1 MVSPRMVRK
10 CFSAAF
16 VVAFAL
22 GGCSFVSDAV
32 FPGRGDDRAVSSEA
46 ANARVNQ
53 GIQNA
58 QVAATPGGANRAVAA
73 PPPTLGRSS
82 FNPPAVTP
90 GVSTGTFVG
99 QKVAQLRGE
108 LSQLQTN
115 IVQQNQRLQQIREQ
129 LAGTSQRY
137 HGTIAAISARLQV
150 GTTPGNPV
158 LVNQWNLGQAEL
170 DRLGSDINQMNSL
183 ANNVAAGSA
192 FAAFVLESTRA
203 TFGLAGAI
211 DEDHRQLLILEDE
224 TNRTVVLIDRL
235 LNELSEDVSRQT
247 AYVGNERSTLTTL
260 SLAIKNGELL
270 GPSLAN
276 RAFATAAPMSSA
288 PPQAANASNRNSQFA
303 TRRPLVVIRFDRH
316 DVPYE
321 QALFSAISRA
331 LEQRPQSQFDL
342 VAVAPNRGTP
352 AEVALNTSRSKDNAE
367 RVLRSLND
375 MGLPANRVQLS
386 SSSSAE
392 AFTNEVHI
400 YVR

>member
-1 MVSPRMVRK
+1 MVGKYST
-10 CFSAAF
+10 
-16 VVAFAL
+16 VALALVFAL

-32 FPGRGDDRAVSSEA
+32 FPGRDDDRDAALSAPAQSSSDNVQLAQAPATGVAPAPVS
-46 ANARVNQ
+46 
-53 GIQNA
+53 
-58 QVAATPGGANRAVAA
+58 PA
-73 PPPTLGRSS
+73 PPPALGTSN
-82 FNPPAVTP
+82 FNPPPVTP
-90 GVSTGTFVG
+90 GVNTGTFVG
-99 QKVAQLRGE
+99 QKVAQLRTE
-108 LSQLQTN
+108 LSQLQSN
-115 IVQQNQRLQQIREQ
+115 IVQQNQRLQGIREQ
-129 LAGTSQRY
+129 LAATSQRY

-158 LVNQWNLGQAEL
+158 LVNQWNLAQAEL
-170 DRLGSDINQMNSL
+170 DRLGSDINQLNSL
-183 ANNVAAGSA
+183 ANSVASDSA
-192 FAAFVLESTRA
+192 FASFVLESTRA
-203 TFGLAGAI
+203 AFGLSGAI
-211 DEDHRQLLILEDE
+211 DEDHRQLVILEDE

-247 AYVGNERSTLTTL
+247 AYVGNERANLTTL

-276 RAFATAAPMSSA
+276 RAFTTAAPLSST
-288 PPQAANASNRNSQFA
+288 PPQAAGASNRNSQFA
-303 TRRPLVVIRFDRH
+303 SRRPLVVIRFDRP

-321 QALFSAISRA
+321 QALFSAISRT

-352 AEVALNTSRSKDNAE
+352 AELALNTSRSKDNAE
-367 RVLRSLND
+367 RVLRSLTD

-386 SSSSAE
+386 SSSSAD

>member
-1 MVSPRMVRK
+1 MVGKYS
-10 CFSAAF
+10 S
-16 VVAFAL
+16 VVFALALVL

-32 FPGRGDDRAVSSEA
+32 FPGRDGDQAAVSTAPAPASNEPVQIAQRNA
-46 ANARVNQ
+46 APAP
-53 GIQNA
+53 
-58 QVAATPGGANRAVAA
+58 VAPA
-73 PPPTLGRSS
+73 PPPPLGSS
-82 FNPPAVTP
+82 NFNPPAVTP
-90 GVSTGTFVG
+90 GVNTGTFVG
-99 QKVAQLRGE
+99 QKVAQLRTE
-108 LSQLQTN
+108 LSQLQSN
-115 IVQQNQRLQQIREQ
+115 IVQQNLRLQQIREQ
-129 LAGTSQRY
+129 LASTSQRY

-158 LVNQWNLGQAEL
+158 LVNQWNLAQAEL
-170 DRLGSDINQMNSL
+170 DRLGSDINQLNSL
-183 ANNVAAGSA
+183 ANGVASDAA
-192 FAAFVLESTRA
+192 FASFVLESTRA
-203 TFGLAGAI
+203 AFGLSGAI
-211 DEDHRQLLILEDE
+211 DEDHRQLVILEDE

-247 AYVGNERSTLTTL
+247 AYVGNERSNLTTL

-270 GPSLAN
+270 GPSLAS
-276 RAFATAAPMSSA
+276 RAFTTSA
-288 PPQAANASNRNSQFA
+288 PIASTAPQAANLPARSNQFA
-303 TRRPLVVIRFDRH
+303 SRRPLVVIRFDRP

-321 QALFSAISRA
+321 QALFSAISRT

-367 RVLRSLND
+367 RVLRSLTD

-386 SSSSAE
+386 SSSSAD

>member
-1 MVSPRMVRK
+1 MVLPGMIGKYS
-10 CFSAAF
+10 S
-16 VVAFAL
+16 VVFALAFAL

-32 FPGRGDDRAVSSEA
+32 FPGRGADRDPAP
-46 ANARVNQ
+46 NASANQ
-53 GIQNA
+53 GIQTA
-58 QVAATPGGANRAVAA
+58 QSGATQVAANSA
-73 PPPTLGRSS
+73 PIAPARPPALGNSS

-90 GVSTGTFVG
+90 GVNTGTFVG

-108 LSQLQTN
+108 LSQLQSN
-115 IVQQNQRLQQIREQ
+115 IVQQNQRLQAIREQ
-129 LAGTSQRY
+129 LGGTSQRY

-158 LVNQWNLGQAEL
+158 LVNQWNLAQAEL

-183 ANNVAAGSA
+183 ANSVASDSA

-203 TFGLAGAI
+203 TFGLSGAI
-211 DEDHRQLLILEDE
+211 DEDHRQLVILEDE

-247 AYVGNERSTLTTL
+247 AYVGNERSNLTTL

-270 GPSLAN
+270 GPSLGN
-276 RAFATAAPMSSA
+276 RAFANAAPLSSS

-303 TRRPLVVIRFDRH
+303 NRRPLVVIRFDRP

-342 VAVAPNRGTP
+342 VAVAPNRGSP

>member
-1 MVSPRMVRK
+1 MVGKYS
-10 CFSAAF
+10 S
-16 VVAFAL
+16 VAFALVVVL

-32 FPGRGDDRAVSSEA
+32 FPGRGDDRAAVSAAPTPAGSET
-46 ANARVNQ
+46 V
-53 GIQNA
+53 
-58 QVAATPGGANRAVAA
+58 QVAQQSSA
-73 PPPTLGRSS
+73 PPPAPITPAPPPVLGTSN

-90 GVSTGTFVG
+90 GVNTGTFVG
-99 QKVAQLRGE
+99 QKVAQLRTE
-108 LSQLQTN
+108 LSQLQSN
-115 IVQQNQRLQQIREQ
+115 IVQQNLRLQQIREQ
-129 LAGTSQRY
+129 LASTSQRY

-158 LVNQWNLGQAEL
+158 LVNQWNLAQAEL
-170 DRLGSDINQMNSL
+170 DRLGSDINQLNSL
-183 ANNVAAGSA
+183 ANGVASDAA
-192 FAAFVLESTRA
+192 FASFVLESTRA
-203 TFGLAGAI
+203 AFGLSGAI
-211 DEDHRQLLILEDE
+211 DEDHRQLVILEDE

-247 AYVGNERSTLTTL
+247 AYVGNERSNLTTL

-270 GPSLAN
+270 GPSLAS
-276 RAFATAAPMSSA
+276 RAFTTAAPVASTA
-288 PPQAANASNRNSQFA
+288 PQAANVPNRASQFA
-303 TRRPLVVIRFDRH
+303 SRRPLVVIRFDRP

-321 QALFSAISRA
+321 QALFSAISRT

-367 RVLRSLND
+367 RVLRSLTD

-386 SSSSAE
+386 SSTSAD

>member
-1 MVSPRMVRK
+1 MVGKYS
-10 CFSAAF
+10 S
-16 VVAFAL
+16 VVFALALAL

-32 FPGRGDDRAVSSEA
+32 FPGRSSDNEA
-46 ANARVNQ
+46 ISSAAPSTNDGV
-53 GIQNA
+53 
-58 QVAATPGGANRAVAA
+58 QVAQANTAPAPAISPA
-73 PPPTLGRSS
+73 PPPPLGSS
-82 FNPPAVTP
+82 NFNPPPVTP
-90 GVSTGTFVG
+90 GVNTGTFVG

-108 LSQLQTN
+108 LSQLQSN
-115 IVQQNQRLQQIREQ
+115 IVTQNQRLQQIREQ
-129 LAGTSQRY
+129 LSATSQRY
-137 HGTIAAISARLQV
+137 HGTIAAISSRLQV

-158 LVNQWNLGQAEL
+158 LVNQWNLAQAEL
-170 DRLGSDINQMNSL
+170 DRLGSDINQLNSL
-183 ANNVAAGSA
+183 ANSVASDSA
-192 FAAFVLESTRA
+192 FASFLLESTRA
-203 TFGLAGAI
+203 TFGLSGAI
-211 DEDHRQLLILEDE
+211 DEDHRQLVILEDE

-247 AYVGNERSTLTTL
+247 AYVGNERSNLTTL

-270 GPSLAN
+270 GPSLAS
-276 RAFATAAPMSSA
+276 RAFTSAAPIASAAPQASATAARG
-288 PPQAANASNRNSQFA
+288 NQFA
-303 TRRPLVVIRFDRH
+303 SRRPLVVIRFDRP

-321 QALFSAISRA
+321 QALFSAISRT

-367 RVLRSLND
+367 KVLRSLTD

-386 SSSSAE
+386 SSSSAD

>member
-1 MVSPRMVRK
+1 
-10 CFSAAF
+10 
-16 VVAFAL
+16 
-22 GGCSFVSDAV
+22 
-32 FPGRGDDRAVSSEA
+32 
-46 ANARVNQ
+46 
-53 GIQNA
+53 
-58 QVAATPGGANRAVAA
+58 
-73 PPPTLGRSS
+73 
-82 FNPPAVTP
+82 
-90 GVSTGTFVG
+90 
-99 QKVAQLRGE
+99 
-108 LSQLQTN
+108 
-115 IVQQNQRLQQIREQ
+115 
-129 LAGTSQRY
+129 
-137 HGTIAAISARLQV
+137 
-150 GTTPGNPV
+150 
-158 LVNQWNLGQAEL
+158 
-170 DRLGSDINQMNSL
+170 
-183 ANNVAAGSA
+183 
-192 FAAFVLESTRA
+192 
-203 TFGLAGAI
+203 
-211 DEDHRQLLILEDE
+211 LEDE